1 MYWHCDGGRPDP
13 QSRSVI
19 SQLPLKNLST
29 HSGLRFIS
37 SSKYKPLHSLTIWC
51 FHHLTVFIRNTFLF
65 TSLHWINR
73 KTTTQIYSWHEL
85 SGLSQMV
92 FVEVIPSRGGLHR
105 YVGLVLV
112 LFCPFSAESFTL
124 CILRCCGARQLKASL
139 FLRVSG
145 SLVLRERALSCTVSA
160 LDSAWRC
167 SQMEK
172 PCLEDVLWDIKALLV
187 HCF

>member
-1 MYWHCDGGRPDP
+1 MYRHCDDGQ
-13 QSRSVI
+13 QSQSVV
-19 SQLPLKNLST
+19 SQFPLNNLSA
-29 HSGLRFIS
+29 HSGLRYIS
-37 SSKYKPLHSLTIWC
+37 SSESKPLHSLTIC
-51 FHHLTVFIRNTFLF
+51 CHHHFTGFYLGHISIYHFAFNKQKTRQRGFLF
-65 TSLHWINR
+65 LTGVLR
-73 KTTTQIYSWHEL
+73 
-85 SGLSQMV
+85 SQSAG
-92 FVEVIPSRGGLHR
+92 IRRGHTVARGLHR

-112 LFCPFSAESFTL
+112 LFCPFSAGSLTL